1 MGFKDYLKI
10 ITALTKIV
18 EKQAE
23 AIEQMNRNH
32 YNTERHICSLF
43 SIMSRLEG
51 LKEKEL

>member
-23 AIEQMNRNH
+23 AIKQMNRNH